1 LFLGSVG
8 NRGLYGVESGSSEE
22 VPYRYTDEQ
31 GKERQTLCVTLRLSG
46 EGTLT
51 FCRFGNETEFQLDS
65 DYMCVYRGNILYRPE
80 QKSSDPW
87 IWVSIRLANLPGD
100 FPRSRGYIPIQ
111 GDTNVPTRWKP
122 PEIEECILDATA
134 KKRRITRNRK
144 YITVLNI
151 MFYNNYYI
159 INLKFICIRTTSSNM
174 YRK

>member
-111 GDTNVPTRWKP
+111 GDTNVPTRWRP
-122 PEIEECILDATA
+122 PEMVADELDPSPAA
-134 KKRRITRNRK
+134 KKRKTTRGRK
-144 YITVLNI
+144 
-151 MFYNNYYI
+151 
-159 INLKFICIRTTSSNM
+159 
-174 YRK
+174 